1 MAVTYEELRAWVL
14 ALPGTREVFVDS
26 WNHFTL
32 RYGEKM
38 FATGDPTLPS
48 ASVKASLEDQ
58 AELIASAP
66 DTYEKAAYVGRYGW
80 VQVTLANA
88 DPAELRRLVEDA
100 WRATAPKKVVQR
112 YDSAQG

>member
-1 MAVTYEELRAWVL
+1 MAVTYAELRAWVL

-32 RYGEKM
+32 R
-38 FATGDPTLPS
+38 
-48 ASVKASLEDQ
+48 
-58 AELIASAP
+58 
-66 DTYEKAAYVGRYGW
+66 